1 MMFLG
6 LVVVGALLSA
16 GVGRLVGRGESDL
29 AGSMRH
35 GLTLGLLFV
44 GVDHLVTPARYV
56 AMIDG
61 FLPMPHVLVA
71 ITGLCELAG
80 AVGLL
85 MPRTRRLAAM
95 ALAAYFVAVFPAN
108 VANALHGVD
117 IEGLPQA
124 NWYYWVRLALQPV
137 FVWWAL
143 VAGGWFA
150 FWPARRASI
159 QEFLGVERS
168 RYADVQHLVEL
179 WGKSTD

>member
-6 LVVVGALLSA
+6 LVVMGTLTSA
-16 GVGRLVGRGESDL
+16 GIARLARHGATDWTKF
-29 AGSMRH
+29 MRH
-35 GLTLGLLFV
+35 GLSLGLLLV
-44 GVDHLVTPARYV
+44 GSDHFATPGRYV
-56 AMIDG
+56 PMIDG

-124 NWYYWVRLALQPV
+124 NWYYWLRLALQPV

-150 FWPARRASI
+150 FWPARRA
-159 QEFLGVERS
+159 
-168 RYADVQHLVEL
+168 
-179 WGKSTD
+179 